1 MGQLKKHLVNV
12 VNKTW
17 NAAGR
22 CKTAEDH
29 LYNATFGLVGEAGE
43 VADTIKKMQFH
54 KPKDKEAIRH
64 DLLLEMGDVMY
75 YFLKLKEIFGFTL
88 EEILEANKSKLFER
102 HGIKE

>member
-1 MGQLKKHLVNV
+1 VRLEKSL
-12 VNKTW
+12 TPSR
-17 NAAGR
+17 R
-22 CKTAEDH
+22 CSSISPRTRR
-29 LYNATFGLVGEAGE
+29 
-43 VADTIKKMQFH
+43 
-54 KPKDKEAIRH
+54 AIRH